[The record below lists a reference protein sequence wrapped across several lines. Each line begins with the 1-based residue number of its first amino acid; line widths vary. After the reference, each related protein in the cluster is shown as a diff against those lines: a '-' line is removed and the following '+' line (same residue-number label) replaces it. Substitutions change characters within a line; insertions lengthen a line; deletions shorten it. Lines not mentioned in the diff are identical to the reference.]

1 MTGSTTRTTAVHVR
15 VPAKVNLELR
25 VGPPRAD
32 GFHSLATIYQAVSL
46 FDTVSVTPAEDWQ
59 ITLSGRTTEG
69 VPADA
74 GNLAVRAAAA
84 LAEAAGIR
92 QRAAIRLTKE
102 IPVAGGMAGGSADAA
117 GALVGCNRL
126 WGLDWPLDRLASI
139 AAELGSDIPFLL
151 HGGTALGSGRGEQ
164 VVPVLAKGTYHWV
177 FALADGGLSTPA
189 VYAECDRLRAGTH
202 VPEPRPSVGLLGAL
216 RSGDVLDVA
225 ECLGNDLEPAAIS
238 LAPKLGDVIEEGLSY
253 GALAGLVSGSG
264 PTVAFLVAGRE
275 EAIDLSVALVST
287 GVVRDVRRASG
298 PVPGAQLDGGNA
310 S

>member
-1 MTGSTTRTTAVHVR
+1 MR

-84 LAEAAGIR
+84 L
-92 QRAAIRLTKE
+92 
-102 IPVAGGMAGGSADAA
+102 
-117 GALVGCNRL
+117 
-126 WGLDWPLDRLASI
+126 

-253 GALAGLVSGSG
+253 GALA
-264 PTVAFLVAGRE
+264 
-275 EAIDLSVALVST
+275 ALVS
-287 GVVRDVRRASG
+287 S
-298 PVPGAQLDGGNA
+298 
-310 S
+310 